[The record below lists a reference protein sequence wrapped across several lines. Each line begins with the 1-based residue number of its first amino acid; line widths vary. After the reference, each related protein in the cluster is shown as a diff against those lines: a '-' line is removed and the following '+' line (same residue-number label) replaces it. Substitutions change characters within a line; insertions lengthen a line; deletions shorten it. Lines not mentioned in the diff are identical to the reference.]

1 MLPWHGRLLLHDP
14 KERHPGWP
22 PPGSPVCRRQSQKRN
37 PSSRCPCS
45 STHPETK
52 TPWKGHR
59 TEMSGFRNGSKDSEK
74 WGWMMARCVCVQKV
88 FDSYCT
94 ASCLSETSPW
104 NSIRGGHGTMELW
117 AVCRSLLHHVLL
129 HGFHGVVV
137 HVWWQKCPNQ
147 AMTLGWTSRMKTDG
161 WHSLKQVR
169 CNPDVAPHLSC
180 GRVACFWSAM
190 SKHVQTKIGR
200 FKFDKNDW
208 KKTRR
213 FPRNMDSKIWIY
225 PETWLKPKI
234 HSKQHG
240 FSPSKSDVK
249 EIFLTPWDVGH
260 RHKTN
265 RPWHQS
271 PGLSEIP
278 RLHEHHPEAK
288 PGEISMGF
296 LKWISSI

>member
-129 HGFHGVVV
+129 HGFHGIVV

-147 AMTLGWTSRMKTDG
+147 AMTLGWTSRMKTAG
-161 WHSLKQVR
+161 WHSRSLASGV
-169 CNPDVAPHLSC
+169 
-180 GRVACFWSAM
+180 
-190 SKHVQTKIGR
+190 TYE
-200 FKFDKNDW
+200 
-208 KKTRR
+208 KTGR